1 MKNKKIIFSVLVAG
15 ILVLNTFFLSSL
27 NNNEFQ
33 YTLASA
39 QAYIWNG
46 TESGEEGESGNL
58 GKLKP
63 NEVVY
68 SCGTHNVETWTWYG
82 EDDWGFMKVLGTK
95 VWIDGDLQS
104 PYYDAYSDENLH
116 DWEYCDFTSSYTEI
130 KGTKTTCESGSQV
143 CTPSINCKY

>member
-1 MKNKKIIFSVLVAG
+1 MKNKKLIFSVLVAG

-68 SCGTHNVETWTWYG
+68 SCGFHYVEKWLYYG
-82 EDDWGFMKVLGTK
+82 WDNWGYMTVLGTK
-95 VWIDGDLQS
+95 EWIDGDLQS
-104 PYYDAYSDENLH
+104 PFYDGPWNFCE
-116 DWEYCDFTSSYTEI
+116 FTSSSTEI
-130 KGTKTTCESGSQV
+130 MGTKTTCESGSQV